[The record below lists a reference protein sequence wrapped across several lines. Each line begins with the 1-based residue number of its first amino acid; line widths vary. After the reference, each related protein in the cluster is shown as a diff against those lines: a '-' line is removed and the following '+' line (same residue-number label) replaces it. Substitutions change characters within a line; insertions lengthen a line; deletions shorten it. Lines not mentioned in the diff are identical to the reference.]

1 MSAFSTQTKSNNH
14 GHFFKKK
21 RSDVM
26 SKIRGIDTK
35 PEILVRKF
43 LFSEG
48 FRYRKNSQNL
58 PGSPDI
64 VLPKYKTVIF
74 INGCFWHGHDKCKT
88 WRMPLTRKEYWQTK
102 IGKNQARDKRVVSA
116 LKMLGWKVIIVWEC
130 QIKNKILT
138 SKLLARLPAKIKR
151 T

>member
-1 MSAFSTQTKSNNH
+1 
-14 GHFFKKK
+14 
-21 RSDVM
+21 M